1 MISGGNM
8 LDRPE
13 YDSVNA
19 IDQRLRQLELEAK
32 SMEQKYEF
40 IK

>member
-1 MISGGNM
+1 M